1 MQHADKCH
9 HCGAS
14 IRYYQHALN
23 KPMLLALYRLQQW
36 GGEANITKIGL
47 SHAQICNF
55 AKLKYWEL
63 VTPRHDGVWAITH
76 RGMMFLAGR
85 EAVPRRVV
93 TFRGSRVKYEGEL
106 VGITEYLP
114 VEYQRR
120 AEYAARD
127 IDTNGILFEGV

>member
-1 MQHADKCH
+1 MNDKCP
-9 HCGAS
+9 HCGAT
-14 IRYYQHALN
+14 IRYYQHLLN
-23 KPMLLALYRLQQW
+23 KPMVSALYRLSEH
-36 GGEANITKIGL
+36 GGEANISGIGL
-47 SHAQICNF
+47 SHPQICNF

-76 RGMMFLAGR
+76 WGRMFLAGR

-106 VGITEYLP
+106 VTITEYLP

-120 AEYAARD
+120 AEYAVREM
-127 IDTNGILFEGV
+127 DTNGILFEGV